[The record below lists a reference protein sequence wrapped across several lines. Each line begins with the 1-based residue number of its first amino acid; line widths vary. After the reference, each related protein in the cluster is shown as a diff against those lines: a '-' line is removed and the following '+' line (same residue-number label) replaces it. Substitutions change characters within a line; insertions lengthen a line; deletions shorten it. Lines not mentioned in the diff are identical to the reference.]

1 MIFVNKRLLVL
12 LLLATFFMSGHE
24 KTNPKGL
31 ILQESIYYNDV
42 ELRSDWPLK
51 QMIYVPVEK
60 ADSDAVVQMVQTMD
74 KLPVR
79 VLRDAYS
86 AGIRIHFF
94 QGSLT
99 QFPSTAHLKNL
110 TPRGYENTQ
119 TTWDDV
125 PGIGGGK
132 VMYAKVGH
140 SDKGAGHGSVN
151 LELHE
156 FAHSLDNYLFTSAW
170 HHVTQYESWK
180 AEANNLFPN
189 KRYFI
194 DYQSEFFAESF
205 AYYYHSDEL
214 RRRIE
219 EKAPKM
225 YDYLTTIDK
234 GEW

>member
-1 MIFVNKRLLVL
+1 MDKRLLVL
-12 LLLATFFMSGHE
+12 LLLGTFLMSGHE
-24 KTNPKGL
+24 RTNPKGL
-31 ILQESIYYNDV
+31 ILHESIYYHEMN
-42 ELRSDWPLK
+42 LRSDWPLK

-60 ADSDAVVQMVQTMD
+60 ADSADVNQMVQTID
-74 KLPVR
+74 KIPAR
-79 VLRDAYS
+79 VLRDAYN
-86 AGIRIHFF
+86 AGLRIHFF
-94 QGSLT
+94 QGKLT
-99 QFPSTAHLKNL
+99 QFPSTTHLENL
-110 TPRGYENTQ
+110 TPRGYENTE

-132 VMYAKVGH
+132 VIYAKVGH
-140 SDKGAGHGSVN
+140 SDKGEGHGSVN

-180 AEANNLFPN
+180 SEASILFPN

-205 AYYYHSDEL
+205 AYFYHSED
-214 RRRIE
+214 RRMKLKE
-219 EKAPKM
+219 HAPKM